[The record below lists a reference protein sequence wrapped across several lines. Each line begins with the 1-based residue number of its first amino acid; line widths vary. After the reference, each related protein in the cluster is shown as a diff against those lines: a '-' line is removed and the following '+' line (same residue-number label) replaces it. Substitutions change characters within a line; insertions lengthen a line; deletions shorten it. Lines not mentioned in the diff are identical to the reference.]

1 MTDLAEY
8 TLADGFGAESGRV
21 SLTGVQALVR
31 AVLDQIRADGHAG
44 RQTAA
49 LVAGYR
55 GSPLGG
61 VDAAYHRNRDI
72 LEQHRVRFL
81 NGVNEEL
88 GATMVWGAQR
98 ASDNPR
104 ARHDGVVGLWYGK
117 GPGLDRAGDAIRHGT
132 MSGVRP
138 TDGVIA
144 AVGDDPASK
153 SSTLASASE
162 HSLAD
167 LALPTLYPA
176 NTQEVLDLGRYGYE
190 LSRACGSWVGFKI
203 HTDVADGS
211 GTVAVDPDRLEI
223 AATPFL
229 VDGEPWQATIET
241 SLVAPWSLAV
251 EHEAFGLR
259 LDAAR
264 HFAVTNGIDRT
275 AGAGDAWLGIL
286 AAGKPYLDL
295 RSALADLG
303 LATDSDLEE
312 VGIRLHKPALIW
324 PLEPTALGE
333 FARGLET
340 VVVVEE
346 KRPFL
351 ETQTRDL
358 LYGRTEAPSV
368 LGKRDLDGE
377 PLVPSYGAL
386 EPDQLVEPLR
396 RVLAARIPT
405 ERLKPRRERIPVTEG
420 PKLPGRTPYFCSGC
434 PHNRST
440 VVPEG
445 SVAGGGIGCHGM
457 ALFMPGRA
465 EGITHM
471 GGEGAQWVGMA
482 PFVDEDHRFQ
492 NLGDGT
498 LAHSGILAIRQA
510 VAAGTNITYK
520 ILYNGVVAMTG
531 GQDAAGEL
539 AVPDLTRQ
547 LEAEGVARVV
557 VVTDDP
563 RKYPSDARFAPGTRI
578 LHRDEL
584 NDVQLELREVPGTSV
599 IIYDQACA
607 AELRRDRK
615 RGRIDIPTT
624 RVFINEAVC
633 DGCGHCG
640 QISNCISVHPVQTEF
655 GRKTRIH
662 QESCNFDLTCVG
674 GECPAFLTVEID
686 PDDQLD
692 RGAGADHPFRDRPL
706 PPDPVAPEAASVLTV
721 GIGGTGVVTVNQLL
735 TTAALLDDKTASS
748 LDQTGLA
755 QKGGPVVSHLRIG
768 PRAATGASRL
778 SEGGA
783 DAYLVFDLVAGTS
796 PQNLARADSEC
807 TTAIVSTSKVPTG
820 QMVTMKELERFP
832 EEDAFHERIG
842 SVTRSDTSV
851 WLDAEGVA
859 RTLFRSQPA
868 ANLVVVGVA
877 YQLGLLPLSGEAIE
891 KAIEL
896 NGVAVEMNTEAFRV
910 GRRLA
915 DDPSLTGEIVPQTAA
930 SAPAPAL
937 TGPAAELAALVP
949 SDDRLAQT
957 LTWRL
962 PELIAFQNEAWA
974 RGYVDRVGRI
984 RSAETSVVDRSDLS
998 DVVARQLFKLM
1009 TYKDEYEVARLH
1021 RRPELTEEIRR
1032 RFGPNAKISFQ
1043 LKPPTLTRFGVDRK
1057 VAIPERTARS
1067 MFASLAPMKRLRG
1080 RRADPFGRTEE
1091 RRVERALIDEYGALI
1106 EEIASGLT
1114 ENNYDAAVSL
1124 AGLADMIRGFGDVK
1138 LANVERY
1145 RRELDSARA
1154 AWRSR

>member
-31 AVLDQIRADGHAG
+31 AVLDQVRADARAG

-61 VDAAYHRNRDI
+61 VDSAYARNRD
-72 LEQHRVRFL
+72 LLQRHRVEFL

-88 GATMVWGAQR
+88 GATMVWGSQR

-104 ARHDGVVGLWYGK
+104 ALHDGVIGLWYGK

-132 MSGVRP
+132 MSGVKP
-138 TDGVIA
+138 TDGVLA

-153 SSTLASASE
+153 SSTLPSASE

-176 NTQEVLDLGRYGYE
+176 NPQEVLDLGRYGYE

-211 GTVAVDPDRLEI
+211 GTVDVDPDRLEI
-223 AATPFL
+223 GAVPFL
-229 VDGEPWQATIET
+229 VDGEPWSATIET

-251 EHEAFGLR
+251 EHEAFGVR

-264 HFAVTNGIDRT
+264 HFAASNGLDRT
-275 AGAGDAWLGIL
+275 VGTGDAWLGVL
-286 AAGKPYLDL
+286 AAGKPYLDV
-295 RSALADLG
+295 RSALAQLG
-303 LATDSDLEE
+303 LVTDSDLEE

-324 PLEPTALGE
+324 PLEPHALGR
-333 FARGLET
+333 FARGLDT
-340 VVVVEE
+340 LMVVEE
-346 KRPFL
+346 KRSFL

-358 LYGRTEAPSV
+358 LYGRTDAPSV
-368 LGKRDLDGE
+368 VGKRDLDGD
-377 PLVPSYGAL
+377 PLVPSFGAL

-396 RVLAARIPT
+396 RLLAARIPS
-405 ERLKPRRERIPVTEG
+405 ERLKPRRERIPVSEG

-440 VVPEG
+440 VVPDG

-482 PFVDEDHRFQ
+482 PFVDEEHRFQ

-510 VAAGTNITYK
+510 VATGTNITYK

-531 GQDAAGEL
+531 GQEAAGEL
-539 AVPDLTRQ
+539 PVPDLTRQ

-563 RKYPSDARFAPGTRI
+563 EKYPTDARFAPGTRI
-578 LHRDEL
+578 LERDEL
-584 NDVQLELREVPGTSV
+584 NDVQLELRDVPGTTV
-599 IIYDQACA
+599 IVYDQACA
-607 AELRRDRK
+607 AELRRGRK
-615 RGRIDIPTT
+615 RGRIDTPTT
-624 RVFINEAVC
+624 RVFINESVC

-674 GECPAFLTVEID
+674 GECPAFITVEID
-686 PDDQLD
+686 PDEEPERTAAPDRSLLD
-692 RGAGADHPFRDRPL
+692 L
-706 PPDPVAPEAASVLTV
+706 PMPADPVVPGSASVLTV

-735 TTAALLDDKTASS
+735 TTAALLDDKPASS

-755 QKGGPVVSHLRIG
+755 QKGGPVVSHLSIG
-768 PRAATGASRL
+768 SGAGSGASRL

-796 PQNLARADSEC
+796 PQNLARADAER
-807 TTAIVSTSKVPTG
+807 TTAVVSTSKVPTG

-832 EEDAFHERIG
+832 DEDAFHERIG

-891 KAIEL
+891 RAIEL
-896 NGVAVEMNTEAFRV
+896 NGVSVEMNTDAFRI

-915 DDPSLTGEIVPQTAA
+915 DDPSLIGAIVSDTVASPAA
-930 SAPAPAL
+930 PEL
-937 TGPAAELAALVP
+937 TGAAAGLAALVP
-949 SDDRLAQT
+949 TDDRLAET
-957 LTWRL
+957 LAWRL

-974 RGYVDRVGRI
+974 RRYADGVGRI
-984 RSAETSVVDRSDLS
+984 RSAETAVVDRSDLS

-1021 RRPELTEEIRR
+1021 RRPELTEEIKR
-1032 RFGPNAKISFQ
+1032 RFGHNARISFQ
-1043 LKPPTLTRFGVDRK
+1043 LKPPILTRFGVDRK
-1057 VAIPERTARS
+1057 VAIPERAARS

-1091 RRVERALIDEYGALI
+1091 RRVERALIDEYEALI
-1106 EEIASGLT
+1106 ERIASGLT
-1114 ENNYDAAVSL
+1114 VDGYDEAVEL
-1124 AGLADMIRGFGDVK
+1124 AGLADMIRGFGDIK
-1138 LANVERY
+1138 LANVDRY
-1145 RRELDSARA
+1145 RGELESALTEWEGR
-1154 AWRSR
+1154 